1 MLGDR
6 FQLYDVEEI
15 RHLIKN
21 AKVVEPFGKDGSIGK
36 LRCKFGDCEIEFVCK
51 INQKTLYVLTAKEY

>member
-6 FQLYDVEEI
+6 FQLYDEIEI
-15 RHLIKN
+15 RHYLKN
-21 AKVVEPFGKDGSIGK
+21 AKVIEPFVKEGSIGK

-51 INQKTLYVLTAKEY
+51 IS